1 MKKKTGTIIL
11 LTLAVSCIWF
21 YITTLHQHLS
31 LEAITTCRTFFLEYT
46 HLHPYLSRLF
56 YTVFY
61 FITVAAFLPTG
72 AVLNLL
78 GGFLFGTVEGLILAN
93 SAASAG
99 AVINLLMLRYFLDNR
114 VQKRYSTRL
123 QHFNDSFNRNGT
135 HYLLS
140 IRLLSIFPF
149 SIVNTLA
156 ALTNVSVWNYLWTT
170 SLGIIPGQA
179 VFIYMGK
186 QLGTITALNQILTW
200 PVIAAF
206 MLLGLL
212 VFLPTILNTREKNTS
227 FS

>member
-1 MKKKTGTIIL
+1 MSKRAYLIIL
-11 LTLAVSCIWF
+11 LVLAVSCIWF
-21 YITTLHQHLS
+21 YITTLHEHLS

-46 HLHPYLSRLF
+46 HLHPYLSRLL

-61 FITVAAFLPTG
+61 FITVAAFLPAG

-99 AVINLLMLRYFLDNR
+99 AVLNLLMLRYFLGNR
-114 VQKRYSTRL
+114 VQKRYSARL
-123 QHFNDSFNRNGT
+123 QHFNDSFTRNGT

-170 SLGIIPGQA
+170 SVGIIPGQA
-179 VFIYMGK
+179 VFIYMGR
-186 QLGTITALNQILTW
+186 QLGTITSLNQILTG
-200 PVIAAF
+200 PVIGAF
-206 MLLGLL
+206 MLLALI
-212 VFLPTILNTREKNTS
+212 VVLPTLLNKTARKLS
-227 FS
+227 F